1 MVRVESV
8 RFVGEIN
15 ITLGYCRNKTFGFNQ
30 ICECMDSIIK
40 SYVCIWLKDIE
51 IIIFR
56 VQIFTN
62 HGST

>member
-30 ICECMDSIIK
+30 ICECMDSINRMF
-40 SYVCIWLKDIE
+40 V
-51 IIIFR
+51 F
-56 VQIFTN
+56 
-62 HGST
+62 G

>member
-30 ICECMDSIIK
+30 ICECMDSIIILENRMFVFVIK
-40 SYVCIWLKDIE
+40 LIR
-51 IIIFR
+51 F
-56 VQIFTN
+56 
-62 HGST
+62 

>member
-30 ICECMDSIIK
+30 ICECMDSIINAIQ
-40 SYVCIWLKDIE
+40 YNRMFV
-51 IIIFR
+51 F
-56 VQIFTN
+56 
-62 HGST
+62 G